1 MTQLI
6 IDIASVK
13 GIGSNGQNIE
23 AYRISNQ
30 IIGRLHWLM
39 PTGSRLLLQ
48 ALGWSFV
55 DQPLRGN
62 TMKGELLI
70 CAFSAPKNTAHRAL
84 IRRTWGSETILDGVH
99 LVILFFI
106 GESEEAHAEREKYGD
121 IVILPME
128 DTFETIWVKS
138 AAVIQFAHE
147 HFITENYLNARKKFL
162 LKVDDDAFLYLDL
175 IIADLFT
182 DERSPLGI
190 YWGHKMAMVRPIRNP
205 TDKYFVPYN
214 AYARDIY
221 PMYARGMAYALGE
234 DLVYAIGKGLL
245 TLKPFPYREDVSVG
259 LYIQDLVEEKKV
271 LVRSITRWDLM
282 PLNAT
287 EECMMKEKPWFP
299 GHDLPTSLAKVS
311 EYMVVHRF
319 PIEAGDCLWEES
331 NQTGAAK
338 GKRIAVRR

>member
-147 HFITENYLNARKKFL
+147 
-162 LKVDDDAFLYLDL
+162 
-175 IIADLFT
+175 
-182 DERSPLGI
+182 SPLGI

-319 PIEAGDCLWEES
+319 PIEAGDCLWETIQRLRRGWKTTT
-331 NQTGAAK
+331 NQPLLCGCL
-338 GKRIAVRR
+338 